1 MIRKN
6 FIYLLVALVFV
17 MNVTPSINAQ
27 DPVKVERSNNKVI
40 IEGNVYYV
48 HVVKPGHTLY
58 SIAKAYNV
66 SEKEIVIENPGVT
79 ADLSIAQVLKIPTNP
94 SAAFNVNTVDSEEE
108 KNRHIVFLQQIQG
121 LLKRGNGLKLW

>member
-6 FIYLLVALVFV
+6 FIYLLVALVFM

-94 SAAFNVNTVDSEEE
+94 SA
-108 KNRHIVFLQQIQG
+108 VFCTPAPID
-121 LLKRGNGLKLW
+121 